1 MFESFQQGPPDPMFF
16 LKNVADQDSSPEKA
30 DLGVGIYRNESGHYS
45 ELEAVAQAK
54 LVLAENN
61 PGHDYEITTGN
72 GQFLNHAANL
82 LFGKE
87 CQRLK
92 SGHVASVQTIS
103 GTGANHIA
111 ALALSQ
117 SVSPRPQVY
126 VGTPTWGNY
135 KPIFELVGMEVIEYS
150 YLDPKTRCI
159 DFASILSAAHSAPS
173 RSVFILQACC
183 HNPTGADL
191 AKEQWQELALVMK
204 QHNHFAFF
212 DIAYQGLGNGIVED
226 AYPIRLFADLEFEMF
241 VCQSFSKNFA
251 LYGERCGVLHA
262 VCPSGETA
270 ANVHDRLR
278 CLIRW
283 EFSSSPA
290 YGSRLVSIVLESDHL
305 TGDWFKELSH
315 MQQRLKNL
323 RKQLHYNLVEVFKTP
338 GNWEHILM
346 ETGLF
351 SYLNLTP
358 QQCQSLIDDHHIYL
372 PPNGRT
378 NISGLNQSNIVK
390 VAKALDHVVRL
401 RFDKEVRSRG
411 SLEAHKL

>member
-1 MFESFQQGPPDPMFF
+1 MFEFFQQGPPDPMFF
-16 LKNVADQDSSPEKA
+16 LKKAADQDQSPEKT

-45 ELEAVAQAK
+45 ELQAVAQAK
-54 LVLAENN
+54 LLLAEND
-61 PGHDYEITTGN
+61 PGHDYELTTGN
-72 GQFLNHAANL
+72 EQFLNHAAHL
-82 LFGKE
+82 MFGKE

-117 SVSPRPQVY
+117 SISPRPQVY
-126 VGTPTWGNY
+126 LGTPTWGNY
-135 KPIFELVGMEVIEYS
+135 KPIFELVGMEVIEYA
-150 YLDPKTRCI
+150 YLDSKTRRI
-159 DFASILSAAHSAPS
+159 DFASILSAANSAPS

-191 AKEQWQELALVMK
+191 TKEQWQKLALVMK
-204 QHNHFAFF
+204 QHDHFAFF

-226 AYPIRLFADLEFEMF
+226 VYAIRLFADLGFEMF

-262 VCPSGETA
+262 VCPNPETA
-270 ANVHDRLR
+270 AIVHDRLR

-290 YGSRLVSIVLESDHL
+290 YGSRLVSIILESDHL
-305 TGDWFKELSH
+305 RDEWLQELSE
-315 MQQRLKNL
+315 MQQRLKSL
-323 RKQLHYNLVEVFKTP
+323 RKQLHYHLVEVFKTP
-338 GNWEHILM
+338 GEWDHILM
-346 ETGLF
+346 ENGLF

-358 QQCQSLIDDHHIYL
+358 QQCQSLVEDHHIYL
-372 PPNGRT
+372 PPNGRI
-378 NISGLNQSNIVK
+378 NISGLNQSNIAT
-390 VAKALDHVVRL
+390 VAKVVDYVVRL
-401 RFDKEVRSRG
+401 GFRKEAQPSARV
-411 SLEAHKL
+411 EAHKL

>member
-16 LKNVADQDSSPEKA
+16 LKNAADQDSSSAKV

-45 ELEAVAQAK
+45 ELEAIAQAK

-72 GQFLNHAANL
+72 GQFLKHAAHL
-82 LFGKE
+82 LFGKD
-87 CQRLK
+87 CQRLNI
-92 SGHVASVQTIS
+92 GHVASVQTIS

-135 KPIFELVGMEVIEYS
+135 KPMFELVGMEVIEYS

-191 AKEQWQELALVMK
+191 TKEQWQELAVVMK

-226 AYPIRLFADLEFEMF
+226 AYPIRLFADLGFEMF

-262 VCPSGETA
+262 VCPDAETA

-305 TGDWFKELSH
+305 TGEWFQELSG

-338 GNWEHILM
+338 GDWEHILM

-351 SYLNLTP
+351 SYLNLTT

-372 PPNGRT
+372 PPNGRI
-378 NISGLNQSNIVK
+378 NISGLNQSNILK
-390 VAKALDHVVRL
+390 VTRSLDHVVRL
-401 RFDKEVRSRG
+401 GFDTEVRTG
-411 SLEAHKL
+411 ICLEAHKL